1 MSTESDLL
9 GQARAGDREAFA
21 ALTLPLEERLTR
33 AATLLTDASEAP
45 DLVQEALTRAFTQLE
60 RYEGRARFSTW
71 VYGIL
76 LNLCRQHRRKRRP
89 AAGAGEVLEQA
100 PAKRGRTRGVLSSVL
115 RRELAER
122 MELAIGSLP
131 EAFREAFVLHYVEG
145 LAYAEIAGICGERA
159 GTLRTRAHRARALL
173 RTELGSVVDTTWVR
187 DERVDEGT

>member
-1 MSTESDLL
+1 MSTDPELL
-9 GQARAGDREAFA
+9 RRARAGDREAFA
-21 ALTLPLEERLTR
+21 ALTTPLEERLTR

-45 DLVQEALTRAFTQLE
+45 DLVQEALTRAFSQLE

-76 LNLCRQHRRKRRP
+76 LNLSRQHRRKKRP
-89 AAGAGEVLEQA
+89 AAGAEVVEQA
-100 PAKRGRTRGVLSSVL
+100 PAKRGQTRGVLSSVL

-145 LAYAEIAGICGERA
+145 LPYAEIAQLCDERA

-173 RTELGSVVDTTWVR
+173 RAELGSVVDTTWVR
-187 DERVDEGT
+187 EERADPGT